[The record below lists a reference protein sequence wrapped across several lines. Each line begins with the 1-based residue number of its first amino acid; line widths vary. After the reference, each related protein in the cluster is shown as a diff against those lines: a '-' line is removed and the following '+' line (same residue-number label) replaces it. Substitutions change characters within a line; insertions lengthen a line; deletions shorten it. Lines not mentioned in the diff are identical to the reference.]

1 METIQNKVAES
12 GIQVVNLEHFLPK
25 KPVSGVDLASFLD
38 GGFLLREKPFRSHLK
53 AQDWSSFEN
62 HHVGIHCSTDAIIPP
77 WVFMLTASYL
87 SDVAATVSLGTVAQV
102 RESLTILNIEQHSW
116 EPFADRI
123 VVLKGCGSDHV
134 TPAAYIKA
142 TVALQQVARKLMYG
156 EPCSSVPV
164 WRASNS

>member
-1 METIQNKVAES
+1 
-12 GIQVVNLEHFLPK
+12 
-25 KPVSGVDLASFLD
+25 
-38 GGFLLREKPFRSHLK
+38 
-53 AQDWSSFEN
+53 
-62 HHVGIHCSTDAIIPP
+62 
-77 WVFMLTASYL
+77 MLTASYL
-87 SDVAATVSLGTVAQV
+87 TDVAATVSLGTVAQV
-102 RESLTILNIEQHSW
+102 RESLTLRNIEQHSW
-116 EPFADRI
+116 QPFADRI